1 MLKSSCC
8 LILAA
13 SQLIGAICLDVELLL
28 GVGDQLPVVCV
39 SLSGATARFQH
50 VSYVLQAVRV
60 ASATVLEMRIVR
72 VVAGEAVGC
81 VYVSVHLG
89 YHGLLA
95 RFHRSFFR
103 WIDRGA
109 EEMVP
114 LLLDHDLRLLPGI
127 H

>member
-60 ASATVLEMRIVR
+60 ASARCTREQRQDWPAAAAGVR
-72 VVAGEAVGC
+72 RPGDERHCAGVG
-81 VYVSVHLG
+81 S
-89 YHGLLA
+89 
-95 RFHRSFFR
+95 
-103 WIDRGA
+103 
-109 EEMVP
+109 
-114 LLLDHDLRLLPGI
+114 
-127 H
+127 